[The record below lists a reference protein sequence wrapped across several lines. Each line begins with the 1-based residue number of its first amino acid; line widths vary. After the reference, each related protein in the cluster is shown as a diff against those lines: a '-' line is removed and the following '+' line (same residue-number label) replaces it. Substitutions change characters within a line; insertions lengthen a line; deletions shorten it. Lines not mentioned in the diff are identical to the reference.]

1 MFQREIRGS
10 SVRVLVNRECPQGGV
25 LSPLLWNMVVDG
37 LLRRLYNAHYQAQ
50 GYADDVVLLQK
61 GKFVS
66 TLCDRMQGA
75 LNCVENWCREKGL
88 SVNADKTTM
97 VLFTN
102 NRKTFWY

>member
-1 MFQREIRGS
+1 
-10 SVRVLVNRECPQGGV
+10 V

-37 LLRRLYNAHYQAQ
+37 LLCRHHNAHCQAQ

-66 TLCDRMQGA
+66 TSCDRMHGA
-75 LNCVENWCREKGL
+75 LNCVENWYIEMDL

-102 NRKTFWY
+102 NRKIGGFNNPRLFDT